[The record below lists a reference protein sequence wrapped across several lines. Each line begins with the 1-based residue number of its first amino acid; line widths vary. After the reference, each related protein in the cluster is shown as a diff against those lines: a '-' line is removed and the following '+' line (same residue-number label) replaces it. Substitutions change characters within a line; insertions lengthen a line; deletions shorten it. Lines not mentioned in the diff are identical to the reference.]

1 MPRLEVYYCS
11 EENNIG
17 QVREEDA
24 HKEVERMKLQTGL
37 HWKII
42 DTKLFVESSDL
53 EDDKHIETSEGYVW
67 VVTE

>member
-1 MPRLEVYYCS
+1 MPKLSVYYCS
-11 EENNIG
+11 EQNNIG

-24 HKEVERMKLQTGL
+24 HKEVERMKKQTGL

-42 DTKLFVESSDL
+42 ETELFVESS
-53 EDDKHIETSEGYVW
+53 EFEEEKRIKTSEGYVW